1 MVLPF
6 LIPHTLHKVPPE
18 ITPDSEN
25 VGEPLILTPYLKS
38 NQNSKARKL
47 SDVEP
52 LLKGI
57 VSNSGYFT
65 VNETY
70 NSNLFFWF
78 FRKTSDDWKE
88 APLLLWLQG
97 GPGCSSL
104 IGLFEE
110 NGPFR
115 LVKNVLKR
123 RKFSWTNDYNVI
135 YIDQPVGSGY
145 SFTNSSKGRIHNQE
159 QVADHL
165 YEALTQFF
173 LLYPEL
179 KDNPFYVSGESYA
192 GKYVPAIAY
201 KIHTLKKAGKSSINL
216 KGLFLVSAT
225 TDGIGMMEYIG
236 DVCYHIGI
244 IDSRIRDQTKFMFE
258 DLKSYVHSRLW
269 TNASFERVKILYN
282 IYAHTRVSLHDCTK
296 SIDDPIDDASIKYL
310 QSSKIRK
317 KIHAGGVKYSVCSN
331 EVYEDF
337 SDDILKSV
345 KPWVEELLE
354 HYPVAF
360 VGGQYDLIVAYLS
373 NANVLKRLEWSGAF
387 KFGKA
392 VREKLIDQKKVVGYY
407 KSVGNLKD
415 VMIRRAGHAIPMD
428 QPKIVLDVLK
438 KFVSNKL

>member
-1 MVLPF
+1 M
-6 LIPHTLHKVPPE
+6 PHASRVTPE

-38 NQNSKARKL
+38 NQTSTAREL
-47 SDVEP
+47 SDVKTFF
-52 LLKGI
+52 KGI

-104 IGLFEE
+104 YGLFEE

-145 SFTNSSKGRIHNQE
+145 SFTNASEGRIHNQA

-179 KDNPFYVSGESYA
+179 KDNAFYVSGESYA
-192 GKYVPAIAY
+192 GRYVPAIAY
-201 KIHTLKKAGKSSINL
+201 RIHTLKVAGKCNINL

-225 TDGIGMMEYIG
+225 TDGIGMMKDLG
-236 DVCYHIGI
+236 DFCYHIGV
-244 IDSRIRDQTKFMFE
+244 IDSRIRDETTVMVE
-258 DLKSYVHSRLW
+258 DLKSYVYSRMW
-269 TNASFERVKILYN
+269 TNASHQRDKILKN
-282 IYAHTRVSLHDCTK
+282 IFKNSNVNFYDHTK
-296 SIDDPIDDASIKYL
+296 SPDKLEDNHLEKFLRSHKT
-310 QSSKIRK
+310 KK
-317 KIHAGGVKYSVCSN
+317 KIHAGNVHYSECSSH
-331 EVYEDF
+331 VFRDF
-337 SDDILKSV
+337 FDDILKSV

-360 VGGQYDLIVAYLS
+360 VGGQYDVVVAYIS
-373 NANVLKRLEWSGAF
+373 NISVLKRLEWSGAF
-387 KFGKA
+387 NYSKA
-392 VREKLIDQKKVVGYY
+392 KRQKIIDRKKVVGYY
-407 KSVGNLKD
+407 KTAGNLKD
-415 VMIRRAGHAIPMD
+415 VLIREAGHMIPKD
-428 QPKIVLDVLK
+428 QSKIVLDLLS